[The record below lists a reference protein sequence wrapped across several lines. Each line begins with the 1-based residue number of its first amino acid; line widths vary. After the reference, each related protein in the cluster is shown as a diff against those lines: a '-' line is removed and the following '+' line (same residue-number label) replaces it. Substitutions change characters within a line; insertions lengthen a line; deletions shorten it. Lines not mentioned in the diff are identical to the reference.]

1 MLKDVCKQIES
12 FNKLR
17 CLVHEFFS
25 RDHFEEAQRFGHPIA
40 IGECELIR
48 WFNLSADSR
57 DDLKF
62 GGILAGAWAHP

>member
-1 MLKDVCKQIES
+1 MLKDLCRPIKTFS
-12 FNKLR
+12 KLR

-25 RDHFEEAQRFGHPIA
+25 RDHFEEVGRFGHPIA
-40 IGECELIR
+40 IGELERIR

-62 GGILAGAWAHP
+62 GGILAGA